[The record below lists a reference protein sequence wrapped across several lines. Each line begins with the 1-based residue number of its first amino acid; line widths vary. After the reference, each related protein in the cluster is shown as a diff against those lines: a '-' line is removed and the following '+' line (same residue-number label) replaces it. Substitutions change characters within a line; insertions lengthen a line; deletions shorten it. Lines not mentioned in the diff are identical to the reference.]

1 MANGY
6 LGKISAV
13 VSASTGDF
21 DSKLAKSAKE
31 VANFASRVQGNL
43 TSASTQAARALEG
56 IYTPLQKVER
66 SLRAAESMK
75 LSFKGFKGLIGDVD
89 ALQRRLQGLNER
101 QIDIVL
107 RTSGMKSITEFR
119 DAING
124 LTSKDVEIITRVG
137 GLEKI
142 NELREQIRSSPAVM
156 KVAADVE
163 SAKERIQTLKQEIKS
178 AADSGGKVTVPVD
191 DAAVQKLEGR
201 LAKATA
207 ALKRLQDQAAAGG
220 GGSRELD
227 AINEQLDALN
237 SKRAS
242 LEAKAIRVRGDEREL
257 QKVRAVIDG
266 ISEEIDSLEK
276 RQAEVAKVS
285 VSTDEFKA
293 QIAEAQDRV
302 DRLTAAL
309 EKAKASGSVVD
320 IKAKY
325 DELTEA
331 ESTLG
336 KLNRQLGKKVTA
348 EFGVNVDIQT
358 LDDVAKKAEAAGAV
372 LGKLPRVMEELG
384 RSDLTAATTKMR
396 QMVSQSEELS
406 KPIAAATQQFGTL
419 TREVQAGF
427 LPALSSV
434 QSDLESLNSLIESG
448 VAPTKAVEA
457 AFNGVKESVDQTVA
471 SVARLAEASAKA
483 SRIKTGRELVFDQ
496 PGLSESLD
504 RGASVGNK
512 AAALPA
518 AAIQANPRIVESLV
532 DISRLSQQANAAY
545 AKLQLKVAEGLPTGS
560 AQRSLDL
567 VVTKLNAAVDA
578 ADGFASAQEESQ
590 RRASAAGQMFL
601 NVLQKESQAL
611 SGSGAADLAE
621 YERNMQSLSDAKM
634 RASAAGQMF
643 LNVLQKES
651 QALSGSGAAD
661 LAEYERQVRSVAD
674 ARAMAASRER
684 AAFVITGRP
693 QNMDQADGR
702 RGQLEG
708 DISGLDRA
716 QRQNYKPLLEDAA
729 MARQLGDLDKYNDA
743 LDKIAFRLAQDKRF
757 NVTTAQAK
765 KDLDDLKATMDSLRD
780 ESNFVISAKVQ
791 NAGQAEAEIKRIVGG
806 MEQLDAAQRQSLQP
820 KVDAAISSLGTKDI
834 AIISAAIKDLD
845 DEFEKEREI
854 KVKADEAKKS
864 VDSLRESLGSIA
876 DRIGDPSEPIDRLR
890 KAVDAANAAI
900 AKMPAGAIKTKLE
913 GDLNSEKVRI
923 EAMAR
928 PGASPP
934 TPPDIDAAAARANAI
949 AAAAAAG
956 TPAKATPN
964 PLGADFGTAERRV
977 ASLQSTV
984 MSLQSSLEKLPTPMQ
999 AQFIPAINK
1008 VRDAFQKLTPSSTA
1022 AEIDA
1027 VTKKAAG
1034 LERAFARAGQA
1045 AKFGGTLGEAL
1056 NAAAITKTEKQLGFI
1071 RSKLLEVGAT
1081 ASGPVAAAFN
1091 TYSAAAADAAKAGIS
1106 GTAATTRQLDGLIAK
1121 IGEALVAEGKL
1132 TAAQGKA
1139 FSKSVG
1145 DVGRAGA
1152 DKFALALNQAAFAV
1166 DDFLSSTGGLEFKLR
1181 AISNNVTQ
1189 LAFILGGTTGLFVG
1203 LGAVIAGQAAV
1214 GLIKWANNGRSAEDQ
1229 TKALNE
1235 ALARQKSLVEDLA
1248 QAFRSLGD
1256 AMSRGTFSAG
1266 GEQAAEFSRQMED
1279 IRKKQKESREGRVAD
1294 LDENVQTERAE
1305 QVKLRSDLEKSTDP
1319 SERVVIQRRINAS
1332 IEKEKAAAES
1342 AASRVAGPDEARNRI
1357 RESLERVRLAELD
1370 PRGNDIRTFEAK
1382 AQEIREQAARDAEG
1396 VPVGNSADDI
1406 AAQRSALEKELERLS
1421 EKAKDAGR
1429 FFFPDDGAN
1438 AARDA
1443 AIPLEKLLRSLDLP
1457 LLAAID
1463 KAANE
1468 IAEAS
1473 RGPAAQI
1480 RQAQED
1486 VAEAIRRGVPNAAA
1500 FQRELDANAKKL
1512 KEAYVSLEEA
1522 QKERDPD
1529 KKRAR
1534 VDEAKANIDQV
1545 EAEGADIRLRS
1556 REMRLGR
1563 TFGGERTTAALA
1575 SIQGNERFG
1584 GDEYS
1589 IRTTAYIEAAIDREI
1604 EARGQL
1610 EVATAKGSD
1619 AEIKAAEAE
1628 LEAAQRASEAAAAFG
1643 EAAVAVEAAL
1653 SRIRKVGESALQRS
1667 EQGADAA
1674 QRAFEEN
1681 PLRAGG
1687 GQSRDDAERRLI
1699 DDRARVAQAQVD
1711 LDIRRGVVQSDPR
1724 MQGINKELE
1733 AITQRRAD
1741 LEAKARV
1748 GSLDPAERDELDS
1761 ARKREV
1767 ELMRQREHLARDLTE
1782 AERKQLDAINNGIA
1796 AREKELEK
1804 SRQRAAEDPTFKR
1817 RMDATNQLIADS
1829 ERQANEAQERYI
1841 NNPNAKTQKERDEA
1855 EENLRFDRQ
1864 RAQELQDNLDNA
1876 RKEMESD
1883 PRVAGNNKAIS
1894 ENDKRLAELAEKEA
1908 RVGLTQD
1915 EKDERRNL
1923 QSGNRVMR
1931 RENQDII
1938 AAGTETEQWAI
1949 DAERQ
1954 GVIDRDRARRGRDL
1968 GMTDRERFRRDFE
1981 EGAGADINA
1990 RADEMRRAGEDPTAF
2005 LRQALS
2011 NQMEQ
2016 VAPMLRQFQD
2026 ERQNALLQGPS
2037 RAALNVSDVST
2048 SQGQS
2053 ELNRLLRGDDPAKD
2067 VNLAE
2072 LSKQT
2077 EKLQEIIDQLKANNP
2092 EVLL

>member
-1 MANGY
+1 MQS
-6 LGKISAV
+6 LS
-13 VSASTGDF
+13 D
-21 DSKLAKSAKE
+21 AK
-31 VANFASRVQGNL
+31 
-43 TSASTQAARALEG
+43 
-56 IYTPLQKVER
+56 
-66 SLRAAESMK
+66 M
-75 LSFKGFKGLIGDVD
+75 
-89 ALQRRLQGLNER
+89 
-101 QIDIVL
+101 
-107 RTSGMKSITEFR
+107 
-119 DAING
+119 
-124 LTSKDVEIITRVG
+124 
-137 GLEKI
+137 
-142 NELREQIRSSPAVM
+142 
-156 KVAADVE
+156 
-163 SAKERIQTLKQEIKS
+163 
-178 AADSGGKVTVPVD
+178 
-191 DAAVQKLEGR
+191 
-201 LAKATA
+201 
-207 ALKRLQDQAAAGG
+207 
-220 GGSRELD
+220 
-227 AINEQLDALN
+227 
-237 SKRAS
+237 
-242 LEAKAIRVRGDEREL
+242 
-257 QKVRAVIDG
+257 
-266 ISEEIDSLEK
+266 
-276 RQAEVAKVS
+276 
-285 VSTDEFKA
+285 
-293 QIAEAQDRV
+293 
-302 DRLTAAL
+302 
-309 EKAKASGSVVD
+309 
-320 IKAKY
+320 
-325 DELTEA
+325 
-331 ESTLG
+331 
-336 KLNRQLGKKVTA
+336 
-348 EFGVNVDIQT
+348 
-358 LDDVAKKAEAAGAV
+358 
-372 LGKLPRVMEELG
+372 
-384 RSDLTAATTKMR
+384 
-396 QMVSQSEELS
+396 
-406 KPIAAATQQFGTL
+406 
-419 TREVQAGF
+419 
-427 LPALSSV
+427 
-434 QSDLESLNSLIESG
+434 
-448 VAPTKAVEA
+448 
-457 AFNGVKESVDQTVA
+457 
-471 SVARLAEASAKA
+471 
-483 SRIKTGRELVFDQ
+483 
-496 PGLSESLD
+496 
-504 RGASVGNK
+504 
-512 AAALPA
+512 
-518 AAIQANPRIVESLV
+518 
-532 DISRLSQQANAAY
+532 
-545 AKLQLKVAEGLPTGS
+545 
-560 AQRSLDL
+560 
-567 VVTKLNAAVDA
+567 
-578 ADGFASAQEESQ
+578 
-590 RRASAAGQMFL
+590 RASAAGQMFL

>member
-13 VSASTGDF
+13 VSANTADF
-21 DSKLAKSAKE
+21 QGKLNAAAKDVQK
-31 VANFASRVQGNL
+31 FASSMQGSL
-43 TSASTQAARALEG
+43 SSAQSSAATSLRG
-56 IYTPLQKVER
+56 IYTDAQKLER
-66 SLRAAESMK
+66 ALTAISTRK
-75 LSFKGFKGLIGDVD
+75 LSFRGFGDKDLDTAVGRMRALYSATEQINKPLADAAKGF
-89 ALQRRLQGLNER
+89 
-101 QIDIVL
+101 
-107 RTSGMKSITEFR
+107 
-119 DAING
+119 
-124 LTSKDVEIITRVG
+124 
-137 GLEKI
+137 
-142 NELREQIRSSPAVM
+142 
-156 KVAADVE
+156 
-163 SAKERIQTLKQEIKS
+163 
-178 AADSGGKVTVPVD
+178 
-191 DAAVQKLEGR
+191 GR
-201 LAKATA
+201 LPA
-207 ALKRLQDQAAAGG
+207 
-220 GGSRELD
+220 
-227 AINEQLDALN
+227 
-237 SKRAS
+237 
-242 LEAKAIRVRGDEREL
+242 
-257 QKVRAVIDG
+257 
-266 ISEEIDSLEK
+266 EI
-276 RQAEVAKVS
+276 Q
-285 VSTDEFKA
+285 
-293 QIAEAQDRV
+293 
-302 DRLTAAL
+302 
-309 EKAKASGSVVD
+309 
-320 IKAKY
+320 
-325 DELTEA
+325 
-331 ESTLG
+331 
-336 KLNRQLGKKVTA
+336 
-348 EFGVNVDIQT
+348 
-358 LDDVAKKAEAAGAV
+358 GA
-372 LGKLPRVMEELG
+372 
-384 RSDLTAATTKMR
+384 
-396 QMVSQSEELS
+396 
-406 KPIAAATQQFGTL
+406 
-419 TREVQAGF
+419 F
-427 LPALSSV
+427 LPALVSA
-434 QSDLESLNSLIESG
+434 QKAAESLAGEINKTGSVGSERFEAIASKVDRTTAAMSRL
-448 VAPTKAVEA
+448 KEA
-457 AFNGVKESVDQTVA
+457 AALVSSLPTGQELNYQRPEMVAESRRSVSLQAEIASLPPQVA
-471 SVARLAEASAKA
+471 GGFGDLIAQQRAAAAETARLA
-483 SRIKTGRELVFDQ
+483 
-496 PGLSESLD
+496 
-504 RGASVGNK
+504 
-512 AAALPA
+512 AAAE
-518 AAIQANPRIVESLV
+518 QAQL
-532 DISRLSQQANAAY
+532 SRSANAAAATSAY
-545 AKLQLKVAEGLPTGS
+545 QNQLA
-560 AQRSLDL
+560 
-567 VVTKLNAAVDA
+567 
-578 ADGFASAQEESQ
+578 
-590 RRASAAGQMFL
+590 
-601 NVLQKESQAL
+601 LQKEVNDLVAREVASRRLAANEAAREAVEIGVSLNALQQA
-611 SGSGAADLAE
+611 GAVAGQYAAARRVVAEEAAREAVEIGVSLNALQQAGAIAGQYAAARRVVAEEAAREAVEIGVSLDSLKQAGAIAGQYAAARRVVADEAAREAVQIGVSLEALRKSADVIPRRGDLYDKEREGIKFAVTGGFSNAAQIEAEVSRVTADLQKLDATQKAAFGKRAMLVIDLLGDNKIQDAAIE
-621 YERNMQSLSDAKM
+621 VKNLRSDLDQQMELKVTTDAAQKAVDDFKTKM
-634 RASAAGQMF
+634 S
-643 LNVLQKES
+643 
-651 QALSGSGAAD
+651 
-661 LAEYERQVRSVAD
+661 QVRD
-674 ARAMAASRER
+674 QN
-684 AAFVITGRP
+684 AFVITGRP
-693 QNMDQADGR
+693 QNMEQAESRESTLR
-702 RGQLEG
+702 REIGELKGPQ
-708 DISGLDRA
+708 RA
-716 QRQNYKPLLEDAA
+716 KFKGLLEDAA
-729 MARQLGDLDKYNDA
+729 VARETSDLVKYNDV
-743 LDKIAFRLAQDKRF
+743 LDKIATKLASAKRF

-765 KDLDDLKATMDSLRD
+765 KDLDDLKSTMDSLRD

-923 EAMAR
+923 EAMA
-928 PGASPP
+928 GAGSPPP

-949 AAAAAAG
+949 AAAATAG

-984 MSLQSSLEKLPTPMQ
+984 ISLQSSLEKLPTPMQ

-1091 TYSAAAADAAKAGIS
+1091 AYSAAAAAAAKAGIS
-1106 GTAATTRQLDGLIAK
+1106 GTAATTKQLDGLIAK

-1152 DKFALALNQAAFAV
+1152 DKFALALNQAAFAI

-1229 TKALNE
+1229 TKALND
-1235 ALARQKSLVEDLA
+1235 ALARQKSLVEELA
-1248 QAFRSLGD
+1248 QAFTSLGD
-1256 AMSRGTFSAG
+1256 SMSRGTLSAG

-1279 IRKKQKESREGRVAD
+1279 IRKKQIESRKERVAG
-1294 LDENVQTERAE
+1294 LDAGVQAERGE
-1305 QVKLRSDLEKSTDP
+1305 QNKLQKQLDASTDP
-1319 SERVVIQRRINAS
+1319 GQRIALQAAIDISRERERRAADAALERASAGASPADVLGAVASTIRPSEFLEGGRATRRSREMAES
-1332 IEKEKAAAES
+1332 RQAAAQADVE
-1342 AASRVAGPDEARNRI
+1342 AAGGDVIKLEEVLRKRLEERQAVAQKPLGVMNLEENPEIMRAR
-1357 RESLERVRLAELD
+1357 EDVASLTKIIATLQDPVR
-1370 PRGNDIRTFEAK
+1370 
-1382 AQEIREQAARDAEG
+1382 
-1396 VPVGNSADDI
+1396 
-1406 AAQRSALEKELERLS
+1406 
-1421 EKAKDAGR
+1421 
-1429 FFFPDDGAN
+1429 
-1438 AARDA
+1438 
-1443 AIPLEKLLRSLDLP
+1443 
-1457 LLAAID
+1457 AAID

-1522 QKERDPD
+1522 QKETDPD
-1529 KKRAR
+1529 KKRAK

-1575 SIQGNERFG
+1575 SIQGNERFR

-1589 IRTTAYIEAAIDREI
+1589 IGTTAYIQDAIDQEI
-1604 EARGQL
+1604 EARRQL

-1643 EAAVAVEAAL
+1643 EAALAVEESL
-1653 SRIRKVGESALQRS
+1653 SRIRKIGDSALQRS

-1674 QRAFEEN
+1674 QKAFEEN
-1681 PLRAGG
+1681 PLRAGS
-1687 GQSRDDAERRLI
+1687 GQSRDDAERSLI
-1699 DDRARVAQAQVD
+1699 DDRARVAQAQVG
-1711 LDIRRGVVQSDPR
+1711 LDIRRGVVQNDPR
-1724 MQGINKELE
+1724 MRGINKELE

-1741 LEAKARV
+1741 LEAKVRT
-1748 GSLDPAERDELDS
+1748 GGLDPAEQKELDS
-1761 ARKREV
+1761 ARKREI

-1829 ERQANEAQERYI
+1829 ERQANEARERFI
-1841 NNPNAKTQKERDEA
+1841 NNPSAENLRERDEA
-1855 EENLRFDRQ
+1855 DENLRRDRQ
-1864 RAQELQDNLDNA
+1864 RAQELQDDLDNA
-1876 RKEMESD
+1876 RREMESD
-1883 PRVAGNNKAIS
+1883 PRVAGNNKAIA

-1908 RVGLTQD
+1908 SVGLTQD
-1915 EKDERRNL
+1915 EKDERRRL
-1923 QSGNRVMR
+1923 QGENRSMR
-1931 RENQDII
+1931 RDNEDMI
-1938 AAGTETEQWAI
+1938 AAGTEYEQ
-1949 DAERQ
+1949 DAVDAQQQ
-1954 GVIDRDRARRGRDL
+1954 GIRDRDRARRGREL
-1968 GMTDRERFRRDFE
+1968 GMTPEERFRRDFR
-1981 EGAGADINA
+1981 EGVGADINA
-1990 RADEMRRAGEDPTAF
+1990 RAKELSDQGVNPQAF
-2005 LRQALS
+2005 LRQAIQ

-2016 VAPMLRQFQD
+2016 VAPMLQQFQE
-2026 ERQNALLQGPS
+2026 ERQNAMLQGPS

-2048 SQGQS
+2048 SQGQG
-2053 ELNRLLRGDDPAKD
+2053 ELNRLLRGDDSAKD

-2072 LSKQT
+2072 LRKQT
-2077 EKLQEIIDQLKANNP
+2077 DRLDEVVKAIREGNP
-2092 EVLL
+2092 GVLL